1 MAKRTFTFLAG
12 LLAVGLSASGVVA
25 ESRGLTVKLRASE
38 APGAAAAGEAE
49 LYGASHALV
58 IGIDNYNAGW
68 PRLSMAVND
77 AKLIAAELEKRGFD
91 VTLETDLGT
100 VALRRTLHEFFVVK
114 GADPKARLFVWF
126 AGHGYTEDGEGY
138 LVPADAPRPET
149 GTEFRLKALPMRDF
163 GTFVRLARSKHAL
176 TVFDACFAGTVFDSQ
191 RSMPP
196 PAVTRATTLPV
207 RQFLTSGDAGQTV
220 SDDGAFRELFIR
232 ALNGEERADANG
244 DGYVT
249 GTEIGLFLG
258 DRMTNLTRARQTP
271 RYGKLRDKD
280 YDRGDFVF
288 ALPSAPAPVIV
299 PQTVV
304 DAAEVAFWQSIE
316 DSTDPADF
324 EDYLRRFPNGTFASL
339 AGRKLARLRG
349 EQQTAA
355 ITQPG
360 FELVPMNTVMVT
372 TTVSNVR
379 AGPSKDARKLTT
391 LVSRTR
397 VDVTGKATSPHGE
410 WYRIALP
417 RGREGYIHGAL
428 LRKSDGAVATRPPPA
443 TRPPQPEV
451 PPKVEPLPTYQSLP
465 DATQLS
471 RRAVDFARAGRVRAA
486 RRAAGKIT
494 DERLRIETL
503 ELVAATFA
511 DIGNIVAAQRSLQQ
525 ALVGSPETYFL
536 DSRAGAFAA
545 IAFAYIRRGDAKSG
559 RGFVQKIPR
568 NHPVLRIK
576 TTLEIAKRRARS
588 GDIRGARQTAR
599 SAARAM
605 MNPATPQ
612 LRRPR
617 LMAEAAGA
625 LARYGDRKGALRIA
639 RQIEDQ
645 GYRALAFSDIAA
657 AGGRTASRPI
667 KRVRPLR
674 PIRRRR

>member
-1 MAKRTFTFLAG
+1 MAKRTYTFLAE
-12 LLAVGLSASGVVA
+12 LLAVGLSASGVLA

-38 APGAAAAGEAE
+38 APDAAEAGEAA

-58 IGIDNYNAGW
+58 IGIDNYSAGW

-114 GADPKARLFVWF
+114 GADPTARLFVWF

-138 LVPADAPRPET
+138 LVPADAPRPEA

-163 GTFVRLARSKHAL
+163 GTFVRLARAKHAL

-196 PAVTRATTLPV
+196 LAVTRATTLPV
-207 RQFLTSGDAGQTV
+207 RQFLTSGDAGQAV

-232 ALNGEERADANG
+232 AINGEERADANG

-258 DRMTNLTRARQTP
+258 DRMTNLTQARQTP

-288 ALPSAPAPVIV
+288 ALPSAPAPVIA
-299 PQTVV
+299 PQAVV

-324 EDYLRRFPNGTFASL
+324 EDYLRRFPDGTFASL

-360 FELVPMNTVMVT
+360 FELVPMTTVMVT

-379 AGPSKDARKLTT
+379 AGPSKDAQKLTT

-417 RGREGYIHGAL
+417 RGREGYIYSAL
-428 LRKSDGAVATRPPPA
+428 LRKSDGATRPPPA
-443 TRPPQPEV
+443 TRRPQPEA
-451 PPKVEPLPTYQSLP
+451 PAKVEPLPTYQSLP

-471 RRAVDFARAGRVRAA
+471 RRAVDFARAGRVKAA
-486 RRAAGKIT
+486 WRAAGKIT

-503 ELVAATFA
+503 ELVAAALA
-511 DIGNIVAAQRSLQQ
+511 DIGNIAAARRTLKQ
-525 ALVGSPETYFL
+525 AVDGSPEIYFL

-545 IAFAYIRRGDAKSG
+545 IAFAYLSRGDAESG

-576 TTLEIAKRRARS
+576 TILQIAKRRARS
-588 GDIRGARQTAR
+588 GNIKAARQTAR
-599 SAARAM
+599 SAARVM

-657 AGGRTASRPI
+657 AGGRIASRPI
-667 KRVRPLR
+667 KRVRPRR
-674 PIRRRR
+674 PIRRWRRR